1 MKDFIAKTNQL
12 NDLESAGY
20 LFAFIGLIASIGFI
34 FFESLQMILL
44 GNFFLVEGIN
54 PALIHLGTA
63 SSLLCLT
70 VGVCLMLY
78 VDKTIENI

>member
-1 MKDFIAKTNQL
+1 MEDFIAKTNQL
-12 NDLESAGY
+12 NDLEATGF

-34 FFESLQMILL
+34 FFEALQMILL
-44 GNFFLVEGIN
+44 GDFFLVEGIN

-70 VGVCLMLY
+70 VGVCIMLY
-78 VDKTIENI
+78 VDKASENI